1 MEKYHKAKV
10 ASIITISFFFGFQLL
25 ASEQQIIIS
34 EIACMQND

>member
-1 MEKYHKAKV
+1 MNFQNKAKV

-25 ASEQQIIIS
+25 ASQSIIIS